1 MGKRQYGMLVMVALV
16 AGLIG
21 GIGASWVL
29 TSHPVYAQP
38 APQPAKLIQAERVEI
53 VDKEGKVRAVFGMGE
68 DGEPILRLFDKG
80 GNSNTLLLPLALA
93 LVGQDGK
100 PRLVLRLQNGEPY
113 LGLIDKDQKLR
124 AVLGLN
130 NGEPTLRLADKDRK
144 VIWKAP

>member
-1 MGKRQYGMLVMVALV
+1 MLVAVALV

-29 TSHPVYAQP
+29 TTRLAYALP

-53 VDKEGKVRAVFGMGE
+53 GDKDGKVRAVFGLGE
-68 DGEPILRLFDKG
+68 DGEPMLRLFDKEG
-80 GNSNTLLLPLALA
+80 TGNTLLLPLALA
-93 LVGQDGK
+93 LVGPDGK
-100 PRLVLRLQNGEPY
+100 PRLVLRLQTGEPY
-113 LGLIDKDQKLR
+113 LGLIDTGQKLR

-130 NGEPTLRLADKDRK
+130 NGEPTLRLADKDRR